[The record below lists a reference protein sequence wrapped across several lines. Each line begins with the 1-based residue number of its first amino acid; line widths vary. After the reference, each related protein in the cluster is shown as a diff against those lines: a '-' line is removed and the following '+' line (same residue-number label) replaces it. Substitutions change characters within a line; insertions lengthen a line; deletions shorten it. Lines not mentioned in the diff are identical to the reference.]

1 MIEFKLSVLCLL
13 YIKYEFKLNK
23 KKLVFYDVM
32 LFVNLKRWITLVIV
46 ILLSLCNLIML
57 YKVFDCLKVFWGPGC
72 FALNLYFNF
81 WIYEMVDNLL

>member
-57 YKVFDCLKVFWGPGC
+57 NKVFDCLKVFWGPGC
-72 FALNLYFNF
+72 SALNLYFNF